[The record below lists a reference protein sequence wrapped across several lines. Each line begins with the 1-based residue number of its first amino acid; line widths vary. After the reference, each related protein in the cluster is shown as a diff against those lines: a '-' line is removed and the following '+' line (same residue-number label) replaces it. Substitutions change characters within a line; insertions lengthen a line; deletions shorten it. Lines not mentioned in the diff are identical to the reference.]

1 MNKKLF
7 GISALI
13 MWSGMALRLL
23 IDLFDLAKNEVP
35 AHGLFGNY
43 AAGISG
49 APARIFDSLSYFT
62 IWSNIGVAIVV
73 TMLYLNPSRDSKMFR
88 VMRNTTLLMIAL
100 TGILYVALIAP
111 YENVYGLNILA
122 NVFEHY
128 VTPVIAVMVW
138 VIVGPR
144 GWMTFKGSWK
154 LYGVPIIFLGFTL
167 VKGAI
172 THRYPYTFFNVVK
185 YGYAPVLV
193 TIGVIIAGAYLF
205 IALLVWLDKF
215 QMRKSI
221 ASK

>member
-1 MNKKLF
+1 VNKKLF
-7 GISALI
+7 GISALVV
-13 MWSGMALRLL
+13 WSGMVLRFA
-23 IDLFDLAKNEVP
+23 IDLFDLAKNATP
-35 AHGLFGNY
+35 THGLFGGY
-43 AAGISG
+43 VAGVSG

-73 TMLYLNPSRDSKMFR
+73 TMLYINPSRDSKIFR

-111 YENVYGLNILA
+111 YEKVYGLNIVA

-128 VTPVIAVMVW
+128 VTPMVAVIVW
-138 VIVGPR
+138 VIAGPR
-144 GWMTFKGSWK
+144 GWMTFKDSLK
-154 LYGVPIIFLGFTL
+154 IYVVPIIYLAFTL

-185 YGYAPVLV
+185 YGYGPVSV
-193 TIGVIIAGAYLF
+193 TIGVIIVGAYLF

-215 QMRKSI
+215 QMRKA
-221 ASK
+221 ASTK